1 MKAFLRLL
9 FSAALLL
16 APLPVGAQSTANN
29 VISGHLSTLSCPSGF
44 TVCFRQ
50 QYKAI
55 AGTQS
60 AVDIS
65 SATALTIPTGA
76 IRAVITFAGTN
87 NGNGVCAFYRDDG
100 TSPTG
105 TTGIPVPAF
114 QPFAYDILSLP
125 IKAIQA
131 TGATCTMSVAYYG

>member
-9 FSAALLL
+9 ISAALLL
-16 APLPVGAQSTANN
+16 AAGPVGAQSTANN
-29 VISGHLSTLSCPSGF
+29 VISGHLSTKSCPSGF
-44 TVCFRQ
+44 TTCFRQ
-50 QYKAI
+50 QYVAI

-65 SATALTIPTGA
+65 SATAFTIPTGA
-76 IRAVITFAGTN
+76 VRAVVTFAGTN
-87 NGNGVCAFYRDDG
+87 NGSGTCAFYRDDG

-114 QPFAYDILSLP
+114 QPFAYDILNLP
-125 IKAIQA
+125 LKAIAA
-131 TGATCTMSVAYYG
+131 TGASCTMSVAYYG